1 MKRRSKYKRRAFLW
15 QFILA
20 SSLGLALFLILFF
33 LGIPLLAK
41 LSLFFEK
48 GKGEETIIQNDQTA
62 PFPPQLETPLTATN
76 SARIIVR
83 GTSEPDSTVTLYL
96 NNQALDKI
104 LVGKDGSFTKRI
116 TLREEKNKIIGQ
128 AIDRAGNESTFSS
141 SLLIVYKR
149 KSPLL
154 EIEFPPDEDFET
166 DKDEIEVK
174 GKTDPG
180 MNLNIN
186 NRFVLVNND
195 GSFNHFISLSEGEN
209 LIEIVVADEAGNESK
224 AERKIIYSP
233 SD

>member
-1 MKRRSKYKRRAFLW
+1 M
-15 QFILA
+15 
-20 SSLGLALFLILFF
+20 
-33 LGIPLLAK
+33 AK

-62 PFPPQLETPLTATN
+62 PFPPQLETPFTATN
-76 SARIIVR
+76 SARITIR

-104 LVGKDGSFTKRI
+104 LVGKDGSFTQRI
-116 TLREEKNKIIGQ
+116 TLREEKNKIVGQ
-128 AIDRAGNESTFSS
+128 ATDRTGNESTFSTP
-141 SLLIVYKR
+141 LLIVCK
-149 KSPLL
+149 KNAPLL

-166 DKDEIEVK
+166 DEDEIEVK

-186 NRFVLVNND
+186 NRFVLVNNN

-209 LIEIVVADEAGNESK
+209 LIEILATDEAGNESK
-224 AERKIIYSP
+224 AERKVIYSP
-233 SD
+233 GD